1 MLAKLGKKRTKI
13 LIKQDVFRLKCGFRL
28 CVFGFLSVSISI
40 LSEKFVTDV
49 IYVTSL

>member
-1 MLAKLGKKRTKI
+1 MLAKLGKKEQKI
-13 LIKQDVFRLKCGFRL
+13 LIKQGVFRLKCGFCL
-28 CVFGFLSVSISI
+28 CVFGFFSVFISI

>member
-1 MLAKLGKKRTKI
+1 MPTKLGKKRTEI
-13 LIKQDVFRLKCGFRL
+13 LIKQGIFRLKCGFCL
-28 CVFGFLSVSISI
+28 YVFGFLSVSISI

>member
-1 MLAKLGKKRTKI
+1 MW
-13 LIKQDVFRLKCGFRL
+13 VYL
-28 CVFGFLSVSISI
+28 CVFGFFSVSISI